1 MLAQDFQ
8 VDGRRAD
15 RLEALKD
22 VAARFVLG
30 GGGLD
35 GRPNDLVGLIAFARF
50 ADSVCPL
57 TLDHDHLVGVL
68 EGIDVAGTRAEDG
81 TAIGEA
87 VALAAERLRDAL
99 ERSGDLPKPRS
110 RAIVLFTDGERFVSM
125 MSQGISGM
133 ALGAARGGQGFG
145 APEADPM
152 REVFEQRSDVG
163 ERYLER
169 LRALLTPEQIERL
182 PRTRGQGGA
191 RGGFG
196 GGQGGAEGMQG
207 MLERLPEEQRRQ
219 LLQAVDRNG
228 NGQIDEDEREGLR
241 QSMRDQF
248 NNVRNGG
255 GEGGRGGRGGRGGG
269 GEA

>member
-1 MLAQDFQ
+1 MLASIEELYAQYK
-8 VDGRRAD
+8 G
-15 RLEALKD
+15 E
-22 VAARFVLG
+22 
-30 GGGLD
+30 
-35 GRPNDLVGLIAFARF
+35 IA
-50 ADSVCPL
+50 P
-57 TLDHDHLVGVL
+57 
-68 EGIDVAGTRAEDG
+68 IN
-81 TAIGEA
+81 
-87 VALAAERLRDAL
+87 ERLKSMART
-99 ERSGDLPKPRS
+99 EEPS
-110 RAIVLFTDGERFVSM
+110 RLVTEGERFVSM
-125 MSQGISGM
+125 MSQGVSGM

-182 PRTRGQGGA
+182 PCTRGQGGA

-219 LLQAVDRNG
+219 LLQAVDRND

-241 QSMRDQF
+241 QYMREQF
-248 NNVRNGG
+248 NNLRNNGG
-255 GEGGRGGRGGRGGG
+255 GAGGRGGRGGAGD
-269 GEA
+269 A